1 MMWCITFVVAFA
13 FTGDLLS
20 ITVCLSVFLNQLLT
34 NRKPVHA
41 LFLKIAFAHDIG
53 MCVCVCVSTL
63 RLLITSGKIWTQYHW
78 LNKFYNCYIAAVI
91 DIVTRYGLSIYACH
105 RHQSHKIK
113 LVLYKPSIHFNS
125 RLKQLY
131 ISNKMERFSYKGGC
145 GVCGHTHIKV
155 FKRRAGLGYR

>member
-1 MMWCITFVVAFA
+1 MMWCITFLVAFA

-20 ITVCLSVFLNQLLT
+20 ITVCSSVFLNQVLT
-34 NRKPVHA
+34 SGKPVHA

-53 MCVCVCVSTL
+53 MCVCVSTL

-91 DIVTRYGLSIYACH
+91 NIVTRCGLSIYACH
-105 RHQSHKIK
+105 RHQSHKSK
-113 LVLYKPSIHFNS
+113 LVLYKPSINFNS

-131 ISNKMERFSYKGGC
+131 ISNKMEHFSCKGGC